1 MDKCMKIYKFIIIVT
16 LFFLTTFI
24 LKTGPLASDPKVQ
37 TNMSRADSRITF
49 NFVDVEIP
57 AIIKFISEITGYNFI
72 FDEKVR
78 GKITIVA
85 PTELS
90 VDESFSLFT
99 SVLNLKGFTVVPTTF
114 NSYKIIP
121 SSLAKQAGMIHADEK
136 LPVNERYITKLLLT
150 EHIKAEDTLQFL
162 RPVVSRD
169 GHISAFGP
177 GNLLLVVD
185 SAINIDKITTILK
198 LIDKPSIKEEQAQIN
213 VHFLEHADAT
223 DLAKVLQGIIKDLK
237 THYKT
242 ARRPKKN
249 GQPQQSPVLSV
260 TPDISTNS
268 LVIVAPPEDYKNLA
282 KVIKTLD
289 RKRKQVYVEAMIIE
303 ASIDKLRD
311 LGTKWRITAR
321 HEGEPVV
328 IGGFG
333 NVSSSTILDIITGL
347 TGFSTGGMGN
357 FLDIPVTSL
366 SAAGTLTNQTLT
378 SPGFAALFSMNEFQD
393 AINVL
398 STPQILTSDNEEAEI
413 LVGENVPFISAR
425 TDAATTNSIL
435 NSIERTDV
443 GIKLNIT
450 PQITEGDYVKLDI
463 FQSIEAVKDA
473 SDEILTTVGPT
484 TTKRATKTSVVVKDG
499 RTVVIGGL
507 MQERE
512 EEVIQKTP
520 ILGDIPI
527 LGWFFKFKSVSKVK
541 NNLLVFLSPHIIK
554 ESPQLAGIT
563 EEKHVEFMEKEKFYN
578 QGELLIKFK
587 EGISRDKA
595 QEILSRNGAT
605 VVKYFKEINV
615 YLVKIKHRREIEDAI
630 NKFTSI
636 PDILY
641 AEPNYK
647 FKLQKSPS
655 GLNQGSENQTA
666 PLINNKSD
674 MIIKQNPSAS
684 LQLPPKKK
692 IDDISLKENASQFK
706 NKTVVNQN
714 IYTYSNPSLKQPEN
728 TDDAFSANVTESQ
741 PLHDTENTTLQ
752 KTEHLLS
759 LKKTLT
765 DMPRN
770 DKYLIQVGAWRNVEF
785 AEETLGK
792 LRSSY
797 PEIYIVK
804 EDNFHKVRIPGI
816 MTKKQ
821 VSIIS
826 TNLQEDFNLSSIL
839 VQKRE

>member
-1 MDKCMKIYKFIIIVT
+1 MGKCMKTDKFIIIT
-16 LFFLTTFI
+16 FFFLTAFI
-24 LKTGPLASDPKVQ
+24 FGAASLASDPKEQ
-37 TNMSRADSRITF
+37 TDLSRADSRITF
-49 NFVDVEIP
+49 NFVDVELP
-57 AIIKFISEITGYNFI
+57 AIIKFISEITGYNFV
-72 FDEKVR
+72 FDEKIR
-78 GKITIVA
+78 GKITIIA

-99 SVLNLKGFTVVPTTF
+99 SVLNLKGFTIIPTTF
-114 NSYKIIP
+114 NTYKIIP
-121 SSLAKQAGMIHADEK
+121 SSLAKQAGMIHTDK
-136 LPVNERYITKLLLT
+136 KIPVNERYITKLLLT

-177 GNLLLVVD
+177 GNLLLIVD

-198 LIDKPSIKEEQAQIN
+198 LIDKPSIKEEESQIN
-213 VHFLEHADAT
+213 VHFLLHADAI

-237 THYKT
+237 AHYKTT

-260 TPDISTNS
+260 TPDRATNS
-268 LVIVAPPEDYKNLA
+268 LVIVASPKDYRNLV
-282 KVIKTLD
+282 KVIETLD
-289 RKRKQVYVEAMIIE
+289 RKRKQVYVEAMIVE

-311 LGTKWRITAR
+311 LGAKWRVTAR
-321 HEGEPVV
+321 HGGEPVV

-357 FLDIPVTSL
+357 YFDIPITSL
-366 SAAGTLTNQTLT
+366 SATGALTTQTLT
-378 SPGFAALFSMNEFQD
+378 SPGFAALFSMNEFKD

-425 TDAATTNSIL
+425 TDGATTNSIF

-443 GIKLNIT
+443 GIKLRIT
-450 PQITEGDYVKLDI
+450 PRITEGDYVQLDI
-463 FQSIEAVKDA
+463 FQEISAVKDA
-473 SDEILTTVGPT
+473 SDAILTTVGPT

-499 RTVVIGGL
+499 HTVVIGGL

-512 EEVIQKTP
+512 EESIRKTP

-527 LGWFFKFKSVSKVK
+527 LGWLFKFKSVTKTK
-541 NNLLVFLSPHIIK
+541 TNLLVFLSPHIIK
-554 ESPQLAGIT
+554 ESPQLEEIT
-563 EEKHVEFMEKEKFYN
+563 EKKYAEFMEKEKFYN
-578 QGELLIKFK
+578 QGELLVKFK
-587 EGISRDKA
+587 EGTSRDKA
-595 QEILSRNGAT
+595 QKILSRNGAT
-605 VVKYFKEINV
+605 VLKYFQEINV
-615 YLVKIKHRREIEDAI
+615 YLVKIKHRKDIEDAI
-630 NKFTSI
+630 KKFTSI

-655 GLNQGSENQTA
+655 GLNQDSDENQ
-666 PLINNKSD
+666 PSPSINNNKSD
-674 MIIKQNPSAS
+674 MIINQNPSVS
-684 LQLPPKKK
+684 LQVPPKKK
-692 IDDISLKENASQFK
+692 LDNISLKENTPQFK
-706 NKTVVNQN
+706 DTTAFDLNIDTNKDL
-714 IYTYSNPSLKQPEN
+714 SLQLPEN
-728 TDDAFSANVTESQ
+728 AGYTFSANATESR
-741 PLHDTENTTLQ
+741 PVHAAGNTKLQ
-752 KTEHLLS
+752 ETEHLLS
-759 LKKTLT
+759 LKRTLT
-765 DMPRN
+765 DMTRN

-785 AEETLGK
+785 AQETLGK
-792 LRSSY
+792 LRSGY
-797 PEIYIVK
+797 PETYIVK

-826 TNLQEDFNLSSIL
+826 ADLQENFNLNSIL
-839 VQKRE
+839 VQ

>member
-1 MDKCMKIYKFIIIVT
+1 MKTNKFIIIT
-16 LFFLTTFI
+16 FFFLTAFI
-24 LKTGPLASDPKVQ
+24 FGAASLASDPKEQ
-37 TNMSRADSRITF
+37 TDMSRADSRITF
-49 NFVDVEIP
+49 NFVDVELP
-57 AIIKFISEITGYNFI
+57 AIIKFISEITGYNFV
-72 FDEKVR
+72 FDEKIR
-78 GKITIVA
+78 GKITIIA

-99 SVLNLKGFTVVPTTF
+99 SVLNLKGFTIVPTTF
-114 NSYKIIP
+114 NTYKIIP
-121 SSLAKQAGMIHADEK
+121 SSLAKQAGMIHTDERI
-136 LPVNERYITKLLLT
+136 PVNERYITKLLLT
-150 EHIKAEDTLQFL
+150 EHVKAEDTLQFL

-177 GNLLLVVD
+177 GNLLLIVD
-185 SAINIDKITTILK
+185 SAINIDKITKILE

-213 VHFLEHADAT
+213 VHFLEHADAE

-237 THYKT
+237 AHYKTT

-249 GQPQQSPVLSV
+249 GQPQQAPILSV
-260 TPDISTNS
+260 TPDKATNS

-282 KVIKTLD
+282 KVIETLD

-311 LGTKWRITAR
+311 LGTKWRLTAR
-321 HEGEPVV
+321 HDGEPVA

-357 FLDIPVTSL
+357 YFDIPITAL
-366 SAAGTLTNQTLT
+366 SAAGTVTTQTLT
-378 SPGFAALFSMNEFQD
+378 SPGFAALFSMNEFND

-413 LVGENVPFISAR
+413 FVGENAPFISAR

-463 FQSIEAVKDA
+463 LQEISAVKDA
-473 SDEILTTVGPT
+473 SVDVLTTVGPT
-484 TTKRATKTSVVVKDG
+484 TTKRATKTSVIVKDG
-499 RTVVIGGL
+499 RTVIIGGL

-512 EEVIQKTP
+512 EEQVRKTP

-541 NNLLVFLSPHIIK
+541 NNLLVFLTPHIIK

-563 EEKHVEFMEKEKFYN
+563 EKKHTEFMEKEKFYN
-578 QGELLIKFK
+578 RGELLIKFK
-587 EGISRDKA
+587 EGTSRDKA

-605 VVKYFKEINV
+605 VVKYFQEINV
-615 YLVKIKHRREIEDAI
+615 YLVQIKHRKEIEDAI
-630 NKFTSI
+630 KKFTSI

-647 FKLQKSPS
+647 FKLQKKPS
-655 GLNQGSENQTA
+655 GLNQDSDENQPA
-666 PLINNKSD
+666 PSMNNNKSD
-674 MIIKQNPSAS
+674 VTINHNPSVS
-684 LQLPPKKK
+684 LQIPPKKK
-692 IDDISLKENASQFK
+692 IDGISLKENTSQFE
-706 NKTVVNQN
+706 NRTVVNQN

-728 TDDAFSANVTESQ
+728 TDDTFSANVTESQ
-741 PLHDTENTTLQ
+741 PANDTGNTKLQ
-752 KTEHLLS
+752 KTEHLRS

-765 DMPRN
+765 DKTRN
-770 DKYLIQVGAWRNVEF
+770 DNYLIQVGAWRNVEF
-785 AEETLGK
+785 AKETLGK

>member
-1 MDKCMKIYKFIIIVT
+1 MKTNKFIIIT
-16 LFFLTTFI
+16 FFFLTAFI
-24 LKTGPLASDPKVQ
+24 FGAASLASDPKEQ
-37 TNMSRADSRITF
+37 TDMSRADSRITF
-49 NFVDVEIP
+49 NFVDVELP
-57 AIIKFISEITGYNFI
+57 AIVKFISEITGYNFI
-72 FDEKVR
+72 FDEKIR

-99 SVLNLKGFTVVPTTF
+99 SVLNLKGFTIVPTTF
-114 NSYKIIP
+114 NTYKIIP
-121 SSLAKQAGMIHADEK
+121 SSLAKQTGIIHAGEK
-136 LPVNERYITKLLLT
+136 IPVNERYITKLLLT
-150 EHIKAEDTLQFL
+150 EHVKAEDTLQFL

-185 SAINIDKITTILK
+185 SAINIDKIATILK
-198 LIDKPSIKEEQAQIN
+198 LIDKPSIKAEQAQIN

-249 GQPQQSPVLSV
+249 GQPQQAPVLSV
-260 TPDISTNS
+260 TPDKATNS

-282 KVIKTLD
+282 TVIETLD
-289 RKRKQVYVEAMIIE
+289 RKRKQVYVEAMIVE

-311 LGTKWRITAR
+311 LGTKWRLTAR
-321 HEGEPVV
+321 HDGEPVA

-357 FLDIPVTSL
+357 YLDIPITAL
-366 SAAGTLTNQTLT
+366 SAAGTVTTQTLT
-378 SPGFAALFSMNEFQD
+378 SPGFAALFSMNDFKD

-413 LVGENVPFISAR
+413 FVGENAPFISAR

-463 FQSIEAVKDA
+463 LQEISAVKDA

-512 EEVIQKTP
+512 EESVTKTP
-520 ILGDIPI
+520 ILGDIPL
-527 LGWFFKFKSVSKVK
+527 LGWLFKFKRMSKVK

-554 ESPQLAGIT
+554 ESPQIEGIT
-563 EEKHVEFMEKEKFYN
+563 EKKHEEFMKKEKFYN
-578 QGELLIKFK
+578 QGELLVKFK
-587 EGISRDKA
+587 DGTSHDTA
-595 QEILSRNGAT
+595 QTILSRNGAT
-605 VVKYFKEINV
+605 VVKYFQEINV
-615 YLVKIKHRREIEDAI
+615 YLVKIKHRKNIEDAI
-630 NKFTSI
+630 NKFTSM

-647 FKLQKSPS
+647 IKLEQKPS
-655 GLNQGSENQTA
+655 GLNQDSDKHQTA
-666 PLINNKSD
+666 PSINNNKSD
-674 MIIKQNPSAS
+674 MIINKNAS
-684 LQLPPKKK
+684 VALLVPAKKK
-692 IDDISLKENASQFK
+692 IDDIILKENHPQFK
-706 NKTVVNQN
+706 NTTAFDQN

-728 TDDAFSANVTESQ
+728 TDDTFPANVTESQ
-741 PLHDTENTTLQ
+741 PVNDTGNTKLQ
-752 KTEHLLS
+752 KTEHLRS

-765 DMPRN
+765 DKTRN
-770 DKYLIQVGAWRNVEF
+770 DNYLIQVGAWRNVEF
-785 AEETLGK
+785 AKETLGK

>member
-1 MDKCMKIYKFIIIVT
+1 MPIYKEVMDRCMKTTKFIIIIIC
-16 LFFLTTFI
+16 FSLTAFI
-24 LKTGPLASDPKVQ
+24 FDAASLASDPKGQ

-49 NFVDVEIP
+49 NFVDVEIS
-57 AIIKFISEITGYNFI
+57 AVIKFISEITGYNFI
-72 FDEKVR
+72 FDEKIH
-78 GKITIVA
+78 GKITIIA

-99 SVLNLKGFTVVPTTF
+99 SVLNLKGFTIVPTVF
-114 NSYKIIP
+114 NTYKIIP
-121 SSLAKQAGMIHADEK
+121 SSLAKQAGIIHTDEK
-136 LPVNERYITKLLLT
+136 IPVNERYITKLLPT
-150 EHIKAEDTLQFL
+150 EHVKAEDTLQFL

-185 SAINIDKITTILK
+185 SALNIDKIAAILK
-198 LIDKPSIKEEQAQIN
+198 LIDKPSIKEEQARIN
-213 VHFLEHADAT
+213 VHFLEYADAT

-249 GQPQQSPVLSV
+249 GQPQQSSVLSV
-260 TPDISTNS
+260 TPDKATNS
-268 LVIVAPPEDYKNLA
+268 LVIVASPEDYKNLA
-282 KVIKTLD
+282 KVIETLD

-311 LGTKWRITAR
+311 LGAKWRLTAR
-321 HEGEPVV
+321 HGGEPVV

-333 NVSSSTILDIITGL
+333 NVSTSTILDIITGL

-357 FLDIPVTSL
+357 FLDIPITSV
-366 SAAGTLTNQTLT
+366 SSSGALTSQTLT
-378 SPGFAALFSMNEFQD
+378 SPGFAALFSMNEFKD
-393 AINVL
+393 AVNVL

-443 GIKLNIT
+443 GIKLNIK

-473 SDEILTTVGPT
+473 SDNVLTTVGPT

-512 EEVIQKTP
+512 EESVRKTP

-527 LGWFFKFKSVSKVK
+527 LGWLFKFKSVTKTK
-541 NNLLVFLSPHIIK
+541 NNLLVFLSPHIVK
-554 ESPQLAGIT
+554 ESPQIEGIT
-563 EEKHVEFMEKEKFYN
+563 EGKYTEFMEKEKFYN
-578 QGELLIKFK
+578 RGELLIKFK
-587 EGISRDKA
+587 EGTSRDKVE
-595 QEILSRNGAT
+595 EILSRNGAT
-605 VVKYFKEINV
+605 VIKYFQEINV
-615 YLVKIKHRREIEDAI
+615 YLVKIKHRKEIEDVI
-630 NKFTSI
+630 KKFTSI

-655 GLNQGSENQTA
+655 GPKQDSDENQRA
-666 PLINNKSD
+666 PSMNHNKSD
-674 MIIKQNPSAS
+674 ITIKQNPSVS
-684 LQLPPKKK
+684 LQVPPKKK
-692 IDDISLKENASQFK
+692 IDAISL
-706 NKTVVNQN
+706 TRD
-714 IYTYSNPSLKQPEN
+714 T
-728 TDDAFSANVTESQ
+728 FSANVTESRQ
-741 PLHDTENTTLQ
+741 VHDTENIKLQ

-765 DMPRN
+765 DMTRN
-770 DKYLIQVGAWRNVEF
+770 DKYLIQVGAWRNIEF
-785 AEETLGK
+785 AEEALEK

-826 TNLQEDFNLSSIL
+826 ADIKENFNLSVIL